1 MRNLY
6 ENINYTNKE
15 IPFLISNYIREYD
28 IKKANINILYNANI
42 ISSNE
47 YNYLLTCPRE
57 ERQVKIGLLE
67 QNNPIVVKALQDG
80 ITKAKEQFFKD
91 NDINDNDVLCIKN
104 DAVFLINKVA
114 YNNKFGNI
122 EFVNKNVYTS
132 FYRLGNMEIYYYN
145 DMMLGVENIDIKGMK
160 DNVLLLHQNYFLEF
174 LLVAFE
180 SAQTQSIKD
189 TLDIVITFYNRYL
202 SLDVEKEY
210 YREFNSE
217 SLYSMKKISNVFSYK
232 CPYITKEQMKEVDI
246 SYNLNLI
253 RQLFQYY
260 SSIQFKGGI

>member
-1 MRNLY
+1 MINLY

-28 IKKANINILYNANI
+28 IRKANINILYNANV
-42 ISSNE
+42 ISDNE
-47 YNYLLTCPRE
+47 YNYLLNAPRD

-67 QNNPIVVKALQDG
+67 QHNPFIVKILQDG
-80 ITKAKEQFFKD
+80 IIKAKEQFFKA
-91 NDINDNDVLCIKN
+91 NNITNNDVLCIKN

-132 FYRLGNMEIYYYN
+132 FYRLNNLELYYYN
-145 DMMLGVENIDIKGMK
+145 DMMLGTEKIDIKGMK
-160 DNVLLLHQNYFLEF
+160 DQQLMLHQKYFLEF
-174 LLVAFE
+174 LLVTFE

-202 SLDVEKEY
+202 NLEVEKEY
-210 YREFNSE
+210 YREFNPE
-217 SLYSMKKISNVFSYK
+217 SLYSMKKISNIFSYK
-232 CPYITKEQMKEVDI
+232 SPYITQEQLKQVDI
-246 SYNLNLI
+246 SHNLNMI

-260 SSIQFKGGI
+260 SSIQFK